1 MRIVSDSEAF
11 RHLVG
16 RRIDSI
22 YESDMPM
29 VGVGLDDGTTIIVAG
44 TEGCGGCAN
53 GYLCPAFTG
62 SLRQI
67 VGGIIMNATIED
79 HEDRY
84 GDRVNAT
91 LFVWVEDKK
100 MPLLDME
107 GYDNGYYGL
116 GYAIG
121 LLEAGE
127 PVTRRKIKNLS
138 SEAYTRG
145 VV

>member
-1 MRIVSDSEAF
+1 MRTVSDSEAF

-53 GYLCPAFTG
+53 GHLCLAFTG

-84 GDRVNAT
+84 GDRINAT

-121 LLEAGE
+121 LLEEGE
-127 PVTRRKIKNLS
+127 PVTRRKIKNLNN
-138 SEAYTRG
+138 EAYTRG

>member
-1 MRIVSDSEAF
+1 
-11 RHLVG
+11 
-16 RRIDSI
+16 
-22 YESDMPM
+22 
-29 VGVGLDDGTTIIVAG
+29 
-44 TEGCGGCAN
+44 
-53 GYLCPAFTG
+53 
-62 SLRQI
+62 
-67 VGGIIMNATIED
+67 MNATIED

-84 GDRVNAT
+84 GDRINAT

-107 GYDNGYYGL
+107 GYDNGCYGL